1 MRCDAPRPRISAAVS
16 AVNELLADLDQW
28 RRDDEQIAL
37 ATLVAVRGSAPR
49 LPGAR
54 LAVTRSA
61 RMTGSVSA
69 GCVENDVFEH
79 AMKVLDAGRPA
90 LVTYGIA
97 DELGFEVGLSCGG
110 SIDVLIEPFTEGDD
124 AWRALRRA
132 VENEEPAAWGIGLTP
147 APLLG
152 RKLVTLGDDRT
163 HGSIDPALDG
173 EVAAA
178 ARRLLPGGGTRSLV
192 LPWGGEEATVFVEAF
207 PPPFRLFIVG
217 ATHAAIHLC
226 RMARLVGFRV
236 SVIDARTAFA
246 SPERFPEA
254 DEVLRAW
261 PDAVFAERTLDAYAY
276 VVTLTHDFKIDV
288 PALELALRSPARYIG
303 VLGSKKT
310 HAKRVALL
318 REMGFDDD
326 EIARI
331 HSPVGLDLGG
341 RRAEEIALSIIA
353 EMVAVGHGRSTKS
366 LTGG

>member
-1 MRCDAPRPRISAAVS
+1 MK
-16 AVNELLADLDQW
+16 ELLADLDQW

-49 LPGAR
+49 LPGSR

-61 RMTGSVSA
+61 GITGSVSA

-132 VENEEPAAWGIGLTP
+132 VENEEAAAWGIGLTP

-178 ARRLLPGGGTRSLV
+178 ARRLLPGGGTRSLA

-246 SPERFPEA
+246 SAERFPEA

-261 PDAVFAERTLDAYAY
+261 PDAVFGERTLDAYAY

-288 PALELALRSPARYIG
+288 PALECALRSGARYIG
-303 VLGSKKT
+303 ALGSRRT
-310 HAKRVALL
+310 HARRRERLL
-318 REMGFDDD
+318 ERGFSETDL
-326 EIARI
+326 ARI
-331 HSPVGLDLGG
+331 RAPVGLDLGG
-341 RRAEEIALSIIA
+341 RAPEEIALAILA
-353 EMVAVGHGRSTKS
+353 EMLAVRHGRE
-366 LTGG
+366 GGPLSGRKTPIYADG